1 MDLRTSLI
9 ILASIIVV
17 VILIRTFRTKT
28 CELWDVDAKKVDVNA
43 KGVIVKSVTRNGK
56 SMAPNGVAGQR
67 NS

>member
-1 MDLRTSLI
+1 
-9 ILASIIVV
+9 V
-17 VILIRTFRTKT
+17 
-28 CELWDVDAKKVDVNA
+28 DVDAKKVDVIV